1 MSELKPYRC
10 VSQSQIH
17 IGASEPPE
25 YVQPKEVLFWDGVG
39 TVQRQSG
46 EKVKIPN
53 FRAMINAGW
62 MVPADS
68 EVQQM
73 APRAEG
79 VELHE
84 AAPRGPEGKRVTM
97 PVVQDEE
104 RDLGSI
110 GSVRQGA
117 NDGKVMPTHVASDA
131 SQKQP
136 EVVRRK
142 RFQVQREGGDD
153 GVVVGRLKSA
163 AKADTVEIG
172 KGDQEI
178 KRRIEGS
185 KGVQVDK
192 LMGSDLDSRRGQEVL
207 LGNEEPES
215 KFQNDGVSVSSG
227 GSSIG
232 GQEEGVVVGKI
243 GQQAPAEPE
252 LKSIDDLR
260 VWADE
265 NKGSVA
271 RMVKTL
277 FRKYD
282 AAYAQAAVVKE
293 QQETGKATP
302 PQAPD
307 FEWDMNT
314 HWKSREKLVR
324 TEYKDELNT
333 LLAIKDIETSK
344 GVLKAVDE
352 MIAGLE
358 G

>member
-1 MSELKPYRC
+1 M
-10 VSQSQIH
+10 
-17 IGASEPPE
+17 
-25 YVQPKEVLFWDGVG
+25 
-39 TVQRQSG
+39 
-46 EKVKIPN
+46 
-53 FRAMINAGW
+53 
-62 MVPADS
+62 
-68 EVQQM
+68 
-73 APRAEG
+73 
-79 VELHE
+79 
-84 AAPRGPEGKRVTM
+84 
-97 PVVQDEE
+97 
-104 RDLGSI
+104 
-110 GSVRQGA
+110 
-117 NDGKVMPTHVASDA
+117 ASDA